1 MSNRLATE
9 TSPYLRQ
16 HADNPVD
23 WWPWGEE
30 ALAAAR
36 AQNKPILLSI
46 GYAACHWCHVM
57 AHESFEDEATARV
70 MNTRYVNIKVD
81 REERPDIDKV
91 YQLAHQA
98 LARRGG
104 GWPLTMFLTPDDLLP
119 FYAGTYFPKTPR
131 YNMPAFVQV
140 LEGVRRWFDEKSD
153 EVRAQNASLATF
165 LAQHARTDVHTDT
178 LDDAPIRLALERI
191 AARFDAQN
199 GGHLGGPKFPHA
211 SEIELL
217 LRQATDATFDKA
229 NRETLAR
236 RPGERGDPVPLSA
249 LSEPSSS
256 DVDAGSWHSP
266 GRREWNG
273 VDGQA
278 ASMAHLTLAR
288 MAERGLTDHLG
299 GGFFRYCVDER
310 WEIPHFEKMLYD
322 NAQLLPLYAWAS
334 RAYRPD
340 VPAQTAIR
348 FDESAFAD
356 ATRACAGWI
365 ARELRAPSGGFWSSL
380 DADSEGEEGRYYV
393 WDKDEVRGLL
403 MTNEYA
409 VVEPRYG
416 FDRPPNFENHAWHLQ
431 LAVSIEDVATQ
442 TGISHTEVE
451 QRLASADAKLLA
463 ARARRARPG
472 LDDKILTAWNAL
484 TIAGA
489 ARSAR
494 WLEDQPLLA
503 EAGLALDFLHAN
515 VWKNGRLYAC
525 HAGGEAKFPA
535 YLDDHAFLLDALLA
549 LLQVRWNRRDLDWAI
564 ALADAL
570 LERFEDR
577 EHGGFFFTAHDAE
590 ALPQR
595 PKPWMDE
602 SLPSGNG
609 VAARTLLKLGH
620 LLGETRYLDAAE
632 RTLRAAWP
640 TLSQYPEGCC
650 TLLLALDEFL
660 HPRTHIVLRA
670 DQSDEAARWRD
681 ALAQFTATSADIY
694 RIPPME
700 AALPSALDAQSHRSG
715 GIAYVCRGTQ
725 CLPPVTDPTELS
737 VV

>member
-1 MSNRLATE
+1 MPNHLATE

-57 AHESFEDEATARV
+57 AHESFEDVETARV
-70 MNTRYVNIKVD
+70 MNALYINIKVD

-119 FYAGTYFPKTPR
+119 FFAGTYFPKAPR
-131 YNMPAFVQV
+131 YGMPAFAQV
-140 LEGVRRWFDEKSD
+140 LHGVRAWFDDKPD
-153 EVRAQNASLATF
+153 ELRAQNASLAAF
-165 LAQHARTDVHTDT
+165 LAEHARSDAHAGT
-178 LDDAPIRLALERI
+178 LDDTPIRTALERI
-191 AARFDAQN
+191 EASVDSVN

-217 LRQATDATFDKA
+217 LQLRATFSHK
-229 NRETLAR
+229 EK
-236 RPGERGDPVPLSA
+236 EK
-249 LSEPSSS
+249 
-256 DVDAGSWHSP
+256 
-266 GRREWNG
+266 
-273 VDGQA
+273 
-278 ASMAHLTLAR
+278 SMAQLTLSR
-288 MAERGLTDHLG
+288 MAARGLTDHLG
-299 GGFFRYCVDER
+299 GGFFRYCVDDH

-322 NAQLLPLYAWAS
+322 NAQLLPLYARAS
-334 RAYRPD
+334 RAYKSETIARASRAYEPETI
-340 VPAQTAIR
+340 AQAAIA
-348 FDESAFAD
+348 FDEPEFAR
-356 ATRACAGWI
+356 ATRACAHWVS
-365 ARELRAPSGGFWSSL
+365 REMTAPSGGIWSSL

-393 WDKDEVRGLL
+393 WQRDEIRTLL
-403 MTNEYA
+403 TLEEFA

-416 FDRPPNFENHAWHLQ
+416 LDQPPNFEGHAWHLVITAS
-431 LAVSIEDVATQ
+431 LDDIAARNAIARDEA
-442 TGISHTEVE
+442 ER
-451 QRLASADAKLLA
+451 RLASANAKLLA
-463 ARARRARPG
+463 ARSKRVRPG

-489 ARSAR
+489 ARAAR
-494 WLEDQPLLA
+494 WLPDHPLLA
-503 EAGLALDFLHAN
+503 EAARAMDFLHAN
-515 VWKNGRLYAC
+515 VWKDDRLYAC
-525 HAGGEAKFPA
+525 HAGGIAKFPA

-549 LLQVRWNRRDLDWAI
+549 MLQVRWNRRDLDWAI

-577 EHGGFFFTAHDAE
+577 EHGGFFFTAHDAQV
-590 ALPQR
+590 LPQR

-609 VAARTLLKLGH
+609 VAARALLKLGH

-640 TLSQYPEGCC
+640 TLTELPHACC
-650 TLLLALDEFL
+650 TLLLALDEYL
-660 HPRTHIVLRA
+660 DPPTHIVLHA
-670 DQSDEAARWRD
+670 QDDEAARWRD
-681 ALAQFTATSADIY
+681 ALAQIGPSRTDIY
-694 RIPPME
+694 TIAPSDTP
-700 AALPSALDAQSHRSG
+700 LPGTLDAQVHGAG

-725 CLPPVTDPTELS
+725 CLPPVTDPTALS
-737 VV
+737 DI